1 MKKAYTT
8 PSIQVYDINGAQIM
22 AAASI
27 GLGNDANNLGNAE
40 SYKDSYFFDDDD
52 DDLAG
57 W

>member
-22 AAASI
+22 AASI
-27 GLGNDANNLGNAE
+27 GLGSDANNLGDAQ
-40 SYKDSYFFDDDD
+40 SYKDDFFFDDDD